1 MTRDEAL
8 VFARGV
14 RDALPWSYRQRLKA
28 IHIAPRLHQ
37 AMTTVRIFTTT
48 VTADDAEPH
57 VFGADEL

>member
-8 VFARGV
+8 AFARGV

-48 VTADDAEPH
+48 VTAGDDEPYI
-57 VFGADEL
+57 FAPEDL